1 MRLPEPVVLVGAQ
14 VRLEPLA
21 VGHIPDLQVAG
32 ADPVLWRWLAVQ
44 PPVTLADM
52 TVVVQAALDDP
63 ARTPWAV
70 VVAGRAVGSTSYLDV
85 DATVGGLEIGWTWY
99 CRALWAS
106 TVNPGSKALL
116 LAYAF
121 EELGCRRVTLKT
133 DALNT
138 RSRGAISRLGA
149 SYDGT
154 LRHHR
159 LRADGSVRD
168 TAYYSIL
175 AAEWPVVRAGLEA
188 RLSGPAQA

>member
-1 MRLPEPVVLVGAQ
+1 MRRPEPVVLVGDQ

-21 VGHIPDLQVAG
+21 LEHIPDLHQAG
-32 ADPVLWRWLAVQ
+32 ADAELWRWLAVQ
-44 PPVTLADM
+44 PPETLADTTAM
-52 TVVVQAALDDP
+52 VQAALEEP

-70 VVAGRAVGSTSYLDV
+70 VVGGRAVGSTSYLDV
-85 DATVGGLEIGWTWY
+85 DAAVGGLEIGWTWY
-99 CRALWAS
+99 ARAQWAS
-106 TVNPGSKALL
+106 PVNPGCKALL

-121 EELGCRRVTLKT
+121 DELDCRRVTLKT

-159 LRADGSVRD
+159 VRVDGSVRD

-175 AAEWPVVRAGLEA
+175 AAEWPVVRAGLQT
-188 RLSGPAQA
+188 RLT